1 MGSFFYYAHKIFG
14 KTSLYYPLIDTGL
27 CAHQVVRNV
36 IFRKFLRI
44 YIYIWTILRSNCRN
58 LTWVGFEPTTTEF
71 RSDALTDRIIR
82 SWVQLALRAN
92 IIELLQFHL
101 LFSVR
106 FHFSYCLRQLLRL
119 FNQSFVE
126 VITWV

>member
-44 YIYIWTILRSNCRN
+44 YIYIY
-58 LTWVGFEPTTTEF
+58 E
-71 RSDALTDRIIR
+71 
-82 SWVQLALRAN
+82 
-92 IIELLQFHL
+92 
-101 LFSVR
+101 R
-106 FHFSYCLRQLLRL
+106 FL
-119 FNQSFVE
+119 E
-126 VITWV
+126 VTAET